1 MDFYANPELPFGA
14 INVLVLTDVHSW
26 VGGHS
31 RQEPL
36 MDADFGTILSF
47 YERLKAHCDQNDMDL
62 WFVSNGD
69 WAHGT
74 GLGNDASALLPILE
88 KMPWDAV
95 NCGNH
100 ELYENEKVEAMIR
113 PGGFVDWF
121 GDRYLTANILKSND
135 PNKPPLGYQYKVL
148 EGRFSSLLTFGFL
161 YNLED
166 ACDLIEITPVEEVVE
181 AKWFR
186 ETLEFEFYDAIL
198 ILAHMDMV
206 DPLVEVIRKAIRD
219 VVGEG
224 IPIQFITGHTHYR
237 GSTRLDD
244 LSSSFEGGRYLDT
257 LGFVS
262 FPTRYE
268 AEDPTVPRDDLFQS
282 IFLDTNVGS
291 LGETLGMFEFAT
303 TNGDALSEFIRKTQ
317 QKKGLMEEVGCA
329 PMEFTREAPLYAG
342 QSLYGLYKNEVIPKM
357 FFSQE
362 DTEDTTSVMFVAT
375 ESFRYDIHARSPL
388 VVDDIWAVAPFNDT
402 VVGLGLVSGEIILK
416 LNETINGNL
425 TEQWFGK
432 IPNYVLI
439 GDIPDEQKSFKFY
452 THDFGSDKI
461 ANLLKEID
469 PSIVIEPTITPYSS
483 TLLWLSFVIENWT
496 CDGSTGRLPDWF
508 PTPEKVTKQLG
519 REDDETAEKVV
530 TVVLIIMLILV
541 ICVVLSCLRMWIRY
555 IIGGHQPILQE
566 ELEAFKDEDASL
578 EATDESPREG
588 SDDEL
593 IEEDHEIL

>member
-1 MDFYANPELPFGA
+1 
-14 INVLVLTDVHSW
+14 
-26 VGGHS
+26 
-31 RQEPL
+31 
-36 MDADFGTILSF
+36 
-47 YERLKAHCDQNDMDL
+47 
-62 WFVSNGD
+62 
-69 WAHGT
+69 
-74 GLGNDASALLPILE
+74 
-88 KMPWDAV
+88 
-95 NCGNH
+95 
-100 ELYENEKVEAMIR
+100 
-113 PGGFVDWF
+113 
-121 GDRYLTANILKSND
+121 
-135 PNKPPLGYQYKVL
+135 
-148 EGRFSSLLTFGFL
+148 
-161 YNLED
+161 
-166 ACDLIEITPVEEVVE
+166 
-181 AKWFR
+181 
-186 ETLEFEFYDAIL
+186 
-198 ILAHMDMV
+198 
-206 DPLVEVIRKAIRD
+206 
-219 VVGEG
+219 
-224 IPIQFITGHTHYR
+224 
-237 GSTRLDD
+237 
-244 LSSSFEGGRYLDT
+244 
-257 LGFVS
+257 
-262 FPTRYE
+262 
-268 AEDPTVPRDDLFQS
+268 
-282 IFLDTNVGS
+282 
-291 LGETLGMFEFAT
+291 
-303 TNGDALSEFIRKTQ
+303 
-317 QKKGLMEEVGCA
+317 
-329 PMEFTREAPLYAG
+329 MEFTREAPLYAG

-593 IEEDHEIL
+593 TEEDHEIL